1 MASFDEIMSRNRN
14 RIVLN
19 KITEEYREASSWL
32 PFSAVKISEVF
43 DENELEL
50 LGNLIGE
57 MQDATEENQ
66 KAALLIE
73 KVETYSVLLVKLLNL
88 AGIC

>member
-50 LGNLIGE
+50 LANLIGE